1 MTIAILTSFVFAT
14 FTLVALF
21 VLAQVYDISFLH
33 SYFHFLITEPNYIIV
48 SVLLLTLFIL
58 FSLILF
64 KLVLETES

>member
-1 MTIAILTSFVFAT
+1 MTITILTSFVFAT

-33 SYFHFLITEPNYIIV
+33 SYFHFLIIEPNYIIV